1 MDLSDIQIIDSHIH
15 QWDPFGTPREFSQT
29 AKLLRMLPIPIDL
42 AKRVAPRRDREF
54 VGDPTAYMKPYL
66 PANYRTDADGVP
78 VESIVHIEVGW
89 TGKGTLATA
98 DETKWVAGLP
108 FGGDNPALGA
118 IIGSA
123 DPAAPGFA
131 VLLDAHM
138 AASPLLR
145 GIRAHVAHHPD
156 PHVRPYAQHESALT
170 SKEFLNGFAALAERG
185 LPFEA
190 WVYSHALPDVT
201 ALAERYPEVP
211 IVLDHLATP
220 AGIFGPVGK
229 RTGANPSLR
238 RELYVHW
245 RDDLTALAENPNVVA
260 KVSGLM
266 MPILGHPIPPRGTP
280 TPIPVLLDRI
290 RPLVGHAFDVFGAD
304 RLLWGSN
311 FPVDKPIT
319 TIADSAEIIA
329 TAITE
334 HGGGHKELEQIFRT
348 NAQRTYRIESSPDR
362 STQ

>member
-1 MDLSDIQIIDSHIH
+1 MDLSDIRIIDSHIH
-15 QWDPFGTPREFSQT
+15 QWDPFGTPREFSGS

-42 AKRVAPRRDREF
+42 AKRVTPRRDREF
-54 VGDPTAYMKPYL
+54 VGDPTAYVRPYL
-66 PANYRTDADGVP
+66 PSDYRADAGDVP

-89 TGKGTLATA
+89 TGKDKA
-98 DETKWVAGLP
+98 DETAWVARLP
-108 FGGDNPALGA
+108 FGGDNPELGA
-118 IIGSA
+118 IIGNA
-123 DPAAPGFA
+123 DPAAPDFP

-138 AASPLLR
+138 AASPLLH

-156 PHVRPYAQHESALT
+156 SAVRPYTDHEGALAT
-170 SKEFLNGFAALAERG
+170 KEFLNGFAALAERG
-185 LPFEA
+185 LSFEA

-229 RTGANPSLR
+229 HTGTNSSLR
-238 RELYVHW
+238 RELFVRW

-266 MPILGHPIPPRGTP
+266 MPVLGHPVPPRGTP
-280 TPIPVLLDRI
+280 TPVPVLLERI
-290 RPLVGHAFDVFGAD
+290 RPLVDHALDVFGAD

-319 TIADSAEIIA
+319 SIADSAEVIA

-334 HGGGHKELEQIFRT
+334 YGGGQSELEKIFRT
-348 NAQRTYRIESSPDR
+348 NALRTYQLER
-362 STQ
+362 